1 MYAAIRDSGRFR
13 ADYADA
19 ADCVCQLRS
28 LHDYLTKGGRR
39 KETWI
44 NARRLFLHILVRGSL
59 CSQSEPPTR
68 QLPVEWIS

>member
-28 LHDYLTKGGRR
+28 LHDYLTKGDGGRR
-39 KETWI
+39 LGSMLAGYSYTSSSG
-44 NARRLFLHILVRGSL
+44 VRSAPKASHPL
-59 CSQSEPPTR
+59 DSSR
-68 QLPVEWIS
+68 